1 MVQMVGQA
9 ENDRLWN
16 PGDEIWFAE
25 CDGDP
30 LILNRDGRP
39 YCYSA
44 GGQFTGS
51 VIRHLI
57 IFTEFGGLG
66 LEKGYVALYLHPL
79 HRRLENLPVETFT
92 KAQITGARYASRP
105 VFGNLDEHPEWDNL
119 GAEWGYGEQTN
130 VGSGHIPT
138 DNSADCADCSRAR
151 IWRNCRGRCRY
162 CEEV

>member
-1 MVQMVGQA
+1 MTRHVIKIDASSFKDIRAGRQTCLIHR
-9 ENDRLWN
+9 NDRLWN

-51 VIRHLI
+51 VIRQLI

-66 LEKGYVALYLHPL
+66 LEKGYVALYLQPL

-92 KAQITGARYASRP
+92 KAQITGVRYASRP
-105 VFGNLDEHPEWDNL
+105 VFGSLDEHPEWDPELNPEL
-119 GAEWGYGEQTN
+119 GG
-130 VGSGHIPT
+130 
-138 DNSADCADCSRAR
+138 
-151 IWRNCRGRCRY
+151 
-162 CEEV
+162 